1 MLTSGEKRFVHPEEA
16 REAQLARFTHRMT
29 AEARKRQI
37 VEVALD
43 LISKYG
49 LQGVTMS
56 RIAAG
61 VGITQASLYT
71 HFDSRQSILLAAL
84 DVIYEKIYAS
94 RDTPTNDNS
103 LERLRA
109 ICEHHL
115 KLWADQ
121 GERHH
126 AHLLLEFIA
135 GAPGEGL
142 REALAEKHLG
152 TVEQYAQIVA
162 DGKQEGSI
170 PEHVDPEQVAW
181 LLTGWAFAGDV
192 CHLMG
197 FKAFLEPKVSSYWLD
212 LLFEG
217 FDSGRGVVPA
227 GATPTRGTPKAIRK
241 PAPTTIKESA

>member
-1 MLTSGEKRFVHPEEA
+1 M
-16 REAQLARFTHRMT
+16 ARFTHRMT

-43 LISKYG
+43 LISKHG

-94 RDTPTNDNS
+94 RETPANENS

-115 KLWADQ
+115 ELWADQ

-152 TVEQYAQIVA
+152 TVEQYAQIVE
-162 DGKQEGSI
+162 DGKREGSI

-197 FKAFLEPKVSSYWLD
+197 FTAFLEPKVSAYWLD
-212 LLFEG
+212 LLFDG
-217 FDSGRGVVPA
+217 FRSGPGVGTANRAPERE
-227 GATPTRGTPKAIRK
+227 TPEAAKG
-241 PAPTTIKESA
+241 PAPATLAEKV

>member
-1 MLTSGEKRFVHPEEA
+1 
-16 REAQLARFTHRMT
+16 LARFTHRMT

-94 RDTPTNDNS
+94 RDTPANENS

-142 REALAEKHLG
+142 RQALAEKHLG
-152 TVEQYAQIVA
+152 TVEQYAQIVE
-162 DGKQEGSI
+162 DGKREGI
-170 PEHVDPEQVAW
+170 VPEHVDPEQVAW

-197 FKAFLEPKVSSYWLD
+197 FKAFLEPKVSAYWLD

-217 FDSGRGVVPA
+217 FESGHSETAAGDAPLPRTAEAGRRPA
-227 GATPTRGTPKAIRK
+227 LTS
-241 PAPTTIKESA
+241 IKERA

>member
-1 MLTSGEKRFVHPEEA
+1 MAK
-16 REAQLARFTHRMT
+16 FTHRMT

-43 LISKYG
+43 LIGKYG

-94 RDTPTNDNS
+94 RDIPTNENS

-109 ICEHHL
+109 ICDHHVD
-115 KLWADQ
+115 LWADQ

-142 REALAEKHLG
+142 REALATKHLG
-152 TVEQYAQIVA
+152 TVQQFAQIVE
-162 DGKQEGSI
+162 DGKREGRI
-170 PEHVDPEQVAW
+170 PQHVDPDQVAW
-181 LLTGWAFAGDV
+181 LITGFAFAGDV

-197 FKAFLEPKVSSYWLD
+197 FKSFLEPKISDYWLD
-212 LLFEG
+212 TMFEG
-217 FDSGRGVVPA
+217 FREGAGVAPA
-227 GATPTRGTPKAIRK
+227 EAVDTSATAGGKTAAAIE
-241 PAPTTIKESA
+241 PAAD

>member
-1 MLTSGEKRFVHPEEA
+1 
-16 REAQLARFTHRMT
+16 MT
-29 AEARKRQI
+29 AEARKKQI

-43 LISKYG
+43 LISKHG

-94 RDTPTNDNS
+94 RDTPTNENS
-103 LERLRA
+103 LERLRD
-109 ICEHHL
+109 ICEHHVE
-115 KLWADQ
+115 LWADQ

-152 TVEQYAQIVA
+152 TVKQFAQIVE
-162 DGKQEGSI
+162 DGKREGKI
-170 PEHVDPEQVAW
+170 PEYVDAEQVAW
-181 LLTGWAFAGDV
+181 LITGFAFAGDV

-197 FKAFLEPKVSSYWLD
+197 FKSFLEPKVSAYWLD
-212 LLFEG
+212 LMFGG
-217 FDSGRGVVPA
+217 FRA
-227 GATPTRGTPKAIRK
+227 GMDGLPGYARPTVAQKA
-241 PAPTTIKESA
+241 

>member
-1 MLTSGEKRFVHPEEA
+1 MAK
-16 REAQLARFTHRMT
+16 FTHRMT
-29 AEARKRQI
+29 AEARKQQI

-43 LISKYG
+43 LIGKYG

-71 HFDSRQSILLAAL
+71 HFQNRQAILLAAL

-94 RDTPTNDNS
+94 RDIPTNENS

-109 ICEHHL
+109 ICDHHVE
-115 KLWADQ
+115 LWADQ

-152 TVEQYAQIVA
+152 TVEQFAQIVE
-162 DGKQEGSI
+162 DGKTEGNI
-170 PEHVDPEQVAW
+170 PEYVDADQVAW
-181 LLTGWAFAGDV
+181 LITGFAFAGDV

-197 FKAFLEPKVSSYWLD
+197 FKSFLEPKISNYWLD
-212 LLFEG
+212 SMFEG
-217 FDSGRGVVPA
+217 FRQGPRGAAGAAEADNAALGVPA
-227 GATPTRGTPKAIRK
+227 AKIQDRLTM
-241 PAPTTIKESA
+241 PAR

>member
-1 MLTSGEKRFVHPEEA
+1 
-16 REAQLARFTHRMT
+16 MT
-29 AEARKRQI
+29 AEARKKQI

-43 LISKYG
+43 LISKHG

-94 RDTPTNDNS
+94 RDTPTNENS
-103 LERLRA
+103 LERLRD

-115 KLWADQ
+115 ELWADQ

-152 TVEQYAQIVA
+152 TVQQFAQIVE
-162 DGKQEGSI
+162 DGKREGKI
-170 PEHVDPEQVAW
+170 PEYVDAEQVAW
-181 LLTGWAFAGDV
+181 LITGFAFAGDV

-197 FKAFLEPKVSSYWLD
+197 FKSFLEPKVSAYWLD
-212 LLFEG
+212 LMFGG
-217 FDSGRGVVPA
+217 FRA
-227 GATPTRGTPKAIRK
+227 GMDGLPGYARPTVAQKA
-241 PAPTTIKESA
+241 

>member
-1 MLTSGEKRFVHPEEA
+1 
-16 REAQLARFTHRMT
+16 MT

-43 LISKYG
+43 LISHHG

-71 HFDSRQSILLAAL
+71 HFESRQAILLAAL
-84 DVIYEKIYAS
+84 DVIYDKIYAS
-94 RDTPTNDNS
+94 RETPTNENT
-103 LERLRA
+103 LERLRE
-109 ICEHHL
+109 ICENHV

-126 AHLLLEFIA
+126 AQLLLEFIA

-142 REALAEKHLG
+142 REALAEKHLA
-152 TVEQYAQIVA
+152 TVQQFAQIVE
-162 DGKQEGSI
+162 DGKREGGI
-170 PEHVDPEQVAW
+170 PDHVDAEQVAW
-181 LLTGWAFAGDV
+181 LITGFAFAGDV

-197 FKAFLEPKVSSYWLD
+197 FTSFLEPKVSTYWLD
-212 LLFEG
+212 LMFAG
-217 FDSGRGVVPA
+217 FRA
-227 GATPTRGTPKAIRK
+227 GDLGFLGPNEDRSVAEVT
-241 PAPTTIKESA
+241 SAR